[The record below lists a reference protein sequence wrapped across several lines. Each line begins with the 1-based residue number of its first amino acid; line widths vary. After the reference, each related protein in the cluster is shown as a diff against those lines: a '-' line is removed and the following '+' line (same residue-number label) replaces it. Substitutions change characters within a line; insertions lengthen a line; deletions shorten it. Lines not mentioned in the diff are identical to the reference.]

1 MDKLFRWL
9 VILVLSLLT
18 AYVVI
23 AEYIEVPELQTPVEV
38 IVIKKEVKEVV
49 VEKPVVKKQ
58 NVVKKTESTITK
70 NNTQSWQTEAD
81 AQPDFSTYEVQELI
95 RKYAWIYG
103 VDVGLALRI
112 AGCESGYRWKAK
124 NKISS
129 AWWVFQFLSST
140 FNSSSKKYWRWWESR
155 FNADANIDV
164 AIQKLK
170 NEWWSARLA
179 SKSCRWK

>member
-18 AYVVI
+18 TYVVI

-38 IVIKKEVKEVV
+38 IIINKKEVV

-58 NVVKKTESTITK
+58 STITK
-70 NNTQSWQTEAD
+70 NNTQSWQKEAD

-129 AWWVFQFLSST
+129 AWGSYQQIGRFRPARA
-140 FNSSSKKYWRWWESR
+140 KKYWWEWYSR
-155 FNADANIDV
+155 FHAEANV
-164 AIQKLK
+164 AVSIQMLA
-170 NEWWSARLA
+170 NESTSHWNE
-179 SKSCRWK
+179 SKKCRWK

>member
-38 IVIKKEVKEVV
+38 IIIKKKEVV

-58 NVVKKTESTITK
+58 ATITK
-70 NNTQSWQTEAD
+70 NNTQSWQKEAD

-112 AGCESGYRWKAK
+112 AGCESGRFRPAR
-124 NKISS
+124 
-129 AWWVFQFLSST
+129 A
-140 FNSSSKKYWRWWESR
+140 KKYWWEWYSR
-155 FNADANIDV
+155 FHAEANV
-164 AIQKLK
+164 AVSIQMLA
-170 NEWWSARLA
+170 NESTSHWNE
-179 SKSCRWK
+179 SKKCRWK